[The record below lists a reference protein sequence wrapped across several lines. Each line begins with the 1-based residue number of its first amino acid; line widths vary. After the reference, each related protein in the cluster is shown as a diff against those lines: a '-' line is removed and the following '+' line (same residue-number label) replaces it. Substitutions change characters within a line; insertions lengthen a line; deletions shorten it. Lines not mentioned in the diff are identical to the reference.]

1 MECRSTRQEEI
12 WEKRFHFSDDN
23 GDVDVTMMVVVAANT
38 YQMLAQGPTLAAV
51 HGISPPYN
59 SARRFCL
66 LSSLLHR
73 WIGWSSERLNALL
86 KVTQLVRIRG
96 EVWRLRITAH
106 DHYTVALIRG
116 SQTCLLLVE
125 ERTHYLSAQTPY
137 ALPLP
142 TLYLWKYVSLTW
154 TAGDTP
160 YIPNRIT

>member
-1 MECRSTRQEEI
+1 MTMAMWTWRWWWWWRLTLTKCSPRARRLQLYTA
-12 WEKRFHFSDDN
+12 FHPHN
-23 GDVDVTMMVVVAANT
+23 
-38 YQMLAQGPTLAAV
+38 
-51 HGISPPYN
+51 N

-66 LSSLLHR
+66 FSSLLHR